1 MMSVAIESERPKSTG
16 YRKQA
21 SLAAEAGDRLPAT
34 GLGDMTDEQL
44 LLRYCQG
51 GDRKAFDALVKR
63 YEREIY
69 SYLRRYLG
77 DAELAEDV
85 FQAAFLQVHL
95 KCRQFEEGR
104 SFRPWLYAIATHAA
118 IDAQRRNRRHRIAS
132 LDQSRG
138 RSSEDDL
145 QTLTQLLATAEPGPV
160 ARLESE
166 ERKDWVRQ
174 AVESLPEAL
183 RTTLVL
189 VYYQGMKYTEVAE
202 SLEIPLGTVKSRIH
216 TAVLKLNEAWFS
228 QTSDPEIDS

>member
-16 YRKQA
+16 HREQSSIA
-21 SLAAEAGDRLPAT
+21 DPALDRLAV
-34 GLGDMTDEQL
+34 GNLGDLTDEQL
-44 LLRYCQG
+44 LLRYCKG
-51 GDRKAFDALVKR
+51 GDRRAFDALVKR

-77 DAELAEDV
+77 DAEVAEDV

-104 SFRPWLYAIATHAA
+104 AFRPWLYAIATHAA

-138 RSSEDDL
+138 RGGEDDL
-145 QTLTQLLATAEPGPV
+145 QTLTHLLATAEPGPV

-166 ERKDWVRQ
+166 ERKEWVRQ

-216 TAVLKLNEAWFS
+216 TAVLKLNEAWYNQGS
-228 QTSDPEIDS
+228 EAET